1 MNIILPT
8 DLLMDN
14 ANLSSK
20 QLPKSGLVQP
30 SNRKLGTEFRQKQM
44 YVKNG
49 KEHEQSSTFS
59 VI

>member
-44 YVKNG
+44 YVKNS
-49 KEHEQSSTFS
+49 KEHEQ
-59 VI
+59 